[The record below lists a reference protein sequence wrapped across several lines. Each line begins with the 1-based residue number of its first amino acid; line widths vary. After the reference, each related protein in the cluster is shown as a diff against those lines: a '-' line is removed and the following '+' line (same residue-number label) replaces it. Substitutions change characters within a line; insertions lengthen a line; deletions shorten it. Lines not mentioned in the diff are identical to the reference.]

1 MYYGTNTT
9 GRTSYA
15 IGAILPTTS
24 VINNGGYFS
33 NTTFTV
39 PYACHV
45 KVSASATMEAS
56 STTPISVAVYKG
68 NNEQY
73 QMFYISSGYSYQSSS
88 GMHIMYCAAHDALTI
103 KAKQPGMFFSINYSF
118 EIL

>member
-1 MYYGTNTT
+1 MYYGKNTI

-15 IGAILPTTS
+15 IGVIIPTTS
-24 VINNGGYFS
+24 LINNGGYFS
-33 NTTFTV
+33 NNTFTV
-39 PYACHV
+39 PYACYV
-45 KVSASATMEAS
+45 KVTAAATMEAS

-68 NNEQY
+68 TNEQY
-73 QMFYISSGYSYQSSS
+73 QMFYISSGYSYQSGS
-88 GMHIMYCAAHDALTI
+88 GMHIMYCAANDALTI